1 MKLMF
6 YGEPTSLSSPNL
18 PTTQDTFLSYLESQY
33 AQIIE
38 GDEAEKFELVK
49 RHMGLKKNK
58 DVIKALILEKFD
70 EIKLEEKNL
79 TKQRIAE
86 EKAME
91 YSESFTCPLFK

>member
-1 MKLMF
+1 VKRLKKTNPVEKGGKTVEALDF
-6 YGEPTSLSSPNL
+6 E
-18 PTTQDTFLSYLESQY
+18 E
-33 AQIIE
+33 
-38 GDEAEKFELVK
+38 DEAEKLELVK

-91 YSESFTCPLFK
+91 YSENFTCPLFK